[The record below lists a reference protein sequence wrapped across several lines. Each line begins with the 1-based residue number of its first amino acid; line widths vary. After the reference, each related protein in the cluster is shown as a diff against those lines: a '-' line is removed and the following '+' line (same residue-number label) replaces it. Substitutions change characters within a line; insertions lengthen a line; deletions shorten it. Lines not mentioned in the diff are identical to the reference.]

1 MRNHPSI
8 RKAGIVRTGKLLIEK
23 AKKIVGLDSLAQKRV
38 LDEGCGTRF
47 TKAIIT
53 KKIPIKSYTDIAV
66 DKEVIDYPKVN
77 VESNDERSHYAH

>member
-23 AKKIVGLDSLAQKRV
+23 AKKIIGLDSLAQKRV

-47 TKAIIT
+47 AKAIIT
-53 KKIPIKSYTDIAV
+53 KKL
-66 DKEVIDYPKVN
+66 
-77 VESNDERSHYAH
+77 